1 MEYNKYKITELIE
14 KNYLFASVLYYFG
27 IEFYEYSEQTLEQ
40 VCRER
45 GLSMQSVVNSLESAT
60 HSDDLPNLSNLPVD
74 IIIEYLRHSH
84 YLFVKHKLPYMARL
98 IQSLETKESIS
109 TPIAEDLKFIFPL
122 YVEDFIEHIYK
133 EEDTLFTYILQLNNA
148 LSGKFHPGKLFYMM
162 ENHSVE
168 HFALEHDCHDDEMQ
182 GIRKITN
189 DYTLAP
195 GASLLVKVVYKEL
208 QSFEESL
215 ITHAKVENEILFP
228 KALMLE
234 KEVKK
239 IWRSKINLN

>member
-1 MEYNKYKITELIE
+1 VEYNKYKITELIE
-14 KNYLFASVLYYFG
+14 KNYVFASVLYYFG

-40 VCRER
+40 VCLER
-45 GLSMQSVVNSLESAT
+45 GLSMQSVINSLESAT
-60 HSDDLPNLSNLPVD
+60 HQDDLPNLSSLPVE

-84 YLFVKHKLPYMARL
+84 YLFVKHKLPYIARL
-98 IQSLETKESIS
+98 IQSLKKEEAKS
-109 TPIAEDLKFIFPL
+109 TPVAEDLKFVFPL
-122 YVEDFIEHIYK
+122 YVEDFIQHIYQ
-133 EEDTLFTYILQLNNA
+133 EEDTLFTYILQLNHA
-148 LSGKFHPGKLFYMM
+148 LNGRFHPGKLFYMM
-162 ENHSVE
+162 ENYSVE
-168 HFALEHDCHDDEMQ
+168 RFAIEHDCHDDEMQ
-182 GIRKITN
+182 GIRNITN
-189 DYTLAP
+189 DYRIEPAT
-195 GASLLVKVVYKEL
+195 SLLVKVVYKEL